1 MTTTR
6 SGRPPGVFHSRPRS
20 RFALVIVGIMVNE
33 MTKAWLKAHCKE
45 NGGYGTPELNDKLY
59 LHFKGFDKIENLEEY
74 TGLKSV
80 FLEGNGLEQLTGLE
94 ACTSLRCLFAQQ
106 NFVREIPDALP
117 ASLSTI
123 NVSNNPLGTLE
134 HLSRLPDLQTLQ
146 ASHCELKDLDAIRDL
161 VDCPELTTVD
171 LQQNKIDGD
180 AEEMV
185 RLFASM
191 PKLACLYLPG
201 NPIVSSLRHYRKRM
215 ISEIPGLAY
224 LDDRPVFPLERLC
237 AEAWAKGGLEAEKA
251 ARAAHKAEEEDKQ
264 RRDREYLTSI
274 REAARAKREE
284 QARETRVALEAV
296 GLSDASDG
304 EWEEDPEPPE
314 LIAARA
320 KLAMYEAR
328 PGEEEPPELTRARI
342 DLAVERE
349 ARGESPAATRPW
361 APLAERDEVEGGG
374 ESFVTNATV
383 VGESKSAGR
392 ALEDEVEAGE
402 RRRDENV
409 EPRGGGVK
417 KTEDGSGA
425 VGSQGDR
432 ETLLDDLD

>member
-1 MTTTR
+1 
-6 SGRPPGVFHSRPRS
+6 
-20 RFALVIVGIMVNE
+20 MVNE

-191 PKLACLYLPG
+191 PKLACLYLQG
-201 NPIVSSLRHYRKRM
+201 NPIVSSLRQYRKRM

-304 EWEEDPEPPE
+304 EGGGP
-314 LIAARA
+314 RA
-320 KLAMYEAR
+320 
-328 PGEEEPPELTRARI
+328 PRADRR
-342 DLAVERE
+342 ARE
-349 ARGESPAATRPW
+349 ARDVRGQA
-361 APLAERDEVEGGG
+361 GGG
-374 ESFVTNATV
+374 GTTGAHP
-383 VGESKSAGR
+383 R
-392 ALEDEVEAGE
+392 ED
-402 RRRDENV
+402 
-409 EPRGGGVK
+409 
-417 KTEDGSGA
+417 
-425 VGSQGDR
+425 
-432 ETLLDDLD
+432 